1 MNIGQMNLVSQIFL
15 AVLLVKTLVESYLDN
30 RNKIHILKNKSEVPA
45 QFKEKIS
52 LEEHQKAAD
61 YTVTKIT
68 TGRRFNVLDLA
79 ILLGWTLLGGIEWL
93 ATLSQSFAK
102 GPIVTGLI
110 FFGLFTLINLVLGLP
125 QSIYST
131 FVIEER
137 FGFNRTTPKT
147 FVVDLVKGLLVGAL
161 IGLPI
166 LALILWIMINQENW
180 WILAWAVVTAFQ
192 LIMIWAYPTVIA
204 PLFNKFTP
212 LADGEVKDK
221 VEGLLKRTGFESN
234 GLFVM
239 DASKRSG
246 HGNAYFTGFGK
257 NKRIVFFDTLL
268 ENLSANEI
276 EAVLAHELGHFK
288 RKHII
293 KMLTRSIL
301 FSLVGFFVLN
311 LLSSS
316 PMFYLGHGVK
326 TMAPHV
332 TLLLFMLV
340 SGIYTFFLT
349 PVFAMMSRKHEFEAD
364 EFAAQYSSANDLITA
379 LVKLYK
385 ENASTLTPD
394 PTYSAFYHSH
404 PPALIRVHHL
414 EGLENKSVNTGDSLP
429 SAT

>member
-1 MNIGQMNLVSQIFL
+1 MNIGQMSTVSQIFL
-15 AVLLVKTLVESYLDN
+15 AVLMLKTLIEAYLDN
-30 RNKIHILKNKSEVPA
+30 RNRIHILKNKNKVPA
-45 QFKEKIS
+45 QFAEKIS

-61 YTVTKIT
+61 YTVTKIKT
-68 TGRRFNVLDLA
+68 SRRFNVLDLG

-93 ATLSQSFAK
+93 AKLSQSFEQ
-102 GPIVTGLI
+102 GPIATGLI
-110 FFGLFTLINLVLGLP
+110 FFGIFTLINMVLGLP

-147 FVVDLVKGLLVGAL
+147 FVIDMMKGVIVGAL

-166 LALILWIMINQENW
+166 LSLILWIMLNQENW
-180 WILAWAVVTAFQ
+180 WILAWAVVTGFQ
-192 LIMIWAYPTVIA
+192 LLMIWAYPTVIA

-212 LADGEVKDK
+212 LEEGDVKEK
-221 VEGLLKRTGFESN
+221 VVGLLKRAGFESN

-268 ENLSANEI
+268 ENLTANEI

-288 RKHII
+288 RKHIV

-301 FSLVGFFVLN
+301 FSLLGFFI
-311 LLSSS
+311 LSKLATS
-316 PMFYLGHGVK
+316 PMFYLGHGVQ
-326 TMAPHV
+326 TMAPHI
-332 TLLLFMLV
+332 TLLLFMMV
-340 SGIYTFFLT
+340 SGVYTFFLT
-349 PVFAMMSRKHEFEAD
+349 PLFSMMSRKHEFEAD
-364 EFAAQYSSANDLITA
+364 EFAAEYSSANELITA

-404 PPALIRVHHL
+404 PPALIRVQHL
-414 EGLENKSVNTGDSLP
+414 EGLEKSDVSTGDSLP
-429 SAT
+429 AT